1 MTIDESAGP
10 ITLFEVH
17 DLYARTLGPMLIE
30 ACARWGEPAQAQEAL
45 QALHTRAA
53 AGDRIAATDWAAA
66 LEPALRQIYRHAYPY
81 AQAYAAAATDAS
93 SYAAAHGYT
102 AAEARQFGDTYA
114 DMNTAANARVHAE
127 ANAAANAAAT
137 AAAFAT
143 GDPHAYAA
151 TYPSARLR
159 AAVLACAGG
168 DAARSQSIWNQ
179 LGTELPAVLAQSLT
193 PSADHH

>member
-1 MTIDESAGP
+1 MTTDESSGP

-17 DLYARTLGPMLIE
+17 DLYAITLGPMLIE
-30 ACARWGEPAQAQEAL
+30 ACARWGEPVQAQEAL
-45 QALHTRAA
+45 QTLHTRAG
-53 AGDRIAATDWAAA
+53 AGEPITESDWAAA

-81 AQAYAAAATDAS
+81 AQAYAAAAADAS
-93 SYAAAHGYT
+93 SYAAAHGYA

-114 DMNTAANARVHAE
+114 EMNTAANARVHAE

-168 DAARSQSIWNQ
+168 DPARLRSIWNQ
-179 LGTELPAVLAQSLT
+179 VGAELPDSLA
-193 PSADHH
+193 

>member
-1 MTIDESAGP
+1 MTTGESIRT

-17 DLYARTLGPMLIE
+17 KLYAETLGPLLIE

-45 QALHTRAA
+45 RALHTRAA
-53 AGDRIAATDWAAA
+53 SGAPIAETDWAAA

-81 AQAYAAAATDAS
+81 AQAYAAASADAS
-93 SYAAAHGYT
+93 AYASAHGYSAT
-102 AAEARQFGDTYA
+102 EARQFGDSYA
-114 DMNTAANARVHAE
+114 EMNTDANARVHAE
-127 ANAAANAAAT
+127 ANAVANAAAT

-143 GDPHAYAA
+143 GDLHAYAA

-168 DAARSQSIWNQ
+168 DAARLQSIWDR
-179 LGTELPAVLAQSLT
+179 LGTEPLT
-193 PSADHH
+193 PSTDHH